1 MSYYSSHQLTW
12 DTDVP
17 TQDEI
22 AGILAEM
29 IEVPVHA
36 AREIAFEQSP
46 AKWYDAD
53 DHITKLSSTWP
64 ATVFTLDCEGENG
77 DRSFTFFK
85 EGRHYTQM
93 YLKPEFDEDSL
104 PQPAPVTA

>member
-22 AGILAEM
+22 AEILAGM

-53 DHITKLSSTWP
+53 DHIAKLSRKWSG
-64 ATVFTLDCEGENG
+64 TVFTLDCEGENG

-85 EGRHYTQM
+85 DGHHYTQM
-93 YLKPEFDEDSL
+93 YLKPEFDENSM
-104 PQPAPVTA
+104 PQQAPVTA